1 MPVNRDMRR
10 SRWACDMRHA
20 LCGLLI
26 AVFGLQGAAL
36 AGENTSASSA
46 TSPVVA
52 LSPVV
57 PMLMRE
63 SAHLTAV
70 PTSRLTRIARIVPRS
85 TLRFGFGGNP
95 RLTRE
100 QIDRLPPARGGSEWK
115 CLTEALYF
123 EARGESIEGMMA
135 VGEVILNRVR
145 SSAFPNSVCAVVRQG
160 IGNGRYRC
168 QFSYNCD
175 GRPEV
180 ITEPRAWERV
190 GKVAKLLLDGT
201 VPHNLTRGATF
212 YHSVKVRPRWA
223 RSFTRTA
230 RIGDHYFYR
239 NDG

>member
-1 MPVNRDMRR
+1 MRR
-10 SRWACDMRHA
+10 NGWAARLHRG
-20 LCGLLI
+20 LCGVLI
-26 AVFGLQGAAL
+26 AAVGLHGPLL

-63 SAHLTAV
+63 SEHLTSV
-70 PTSRLTRIARIVPRS
+70 PTRRLTRIARIMPR
-85 TLRFGFGGNP
+85 TALRLGQGGSL
-95 RLTRE
+95 RLTRA
-100 QIDRLPPARGGSEWK
+100 QIDRLPPAHGGREWK
-115 CLTEALYF
+115 CLAEALYF

-145 SSAFPNSVCAVVRQG
+145 SSAFPNTVCAVVRQG
-160 IGNGRYRC
+160 VGNGRYRC

-180 ITEPRAWERV
+180 IAEPKAWERV
-190 GKVAKLLLDGT
+190 GKVARLLLDGT
-201 VPHNLTRGATF
+201 VPHNLTKGATF
-212 YHSVKVRPRWA
+212 YHSVKVRPKWA
-223 RSFTRTA
+223 RAFRRTA

-239 NDG
+239 KEG